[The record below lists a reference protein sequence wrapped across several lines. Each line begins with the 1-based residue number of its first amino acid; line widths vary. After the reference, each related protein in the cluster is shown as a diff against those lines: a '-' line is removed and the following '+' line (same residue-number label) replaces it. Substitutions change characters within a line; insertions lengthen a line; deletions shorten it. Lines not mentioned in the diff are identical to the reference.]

1 MKLIVQI
8 PCFNEETTLPLVIAG
23 IPRSF
28 PGVDAVEILVIDDGS
43 SDRTAAIAREHGADH
58 VISNNRNKGLASSFQ
73 AGIEAALARGADII
87 VNTDGDNQYSG
98 SSIPDLVRPILEQR
112 ADIVVGDRNP
122 GDNSDFSW
130 LKRQLQKIG
139 TRIVGNLARVD
150 VNDAVSGFRAYSRNA
165 AYTINVMTRFSYTT
179 ESLIHAGQRDLT
191 VVSVP
196 VMTNPTT
203 RPSRLTGS
211 TSGFLRKQ
219 IVTILRSY
227 FMYRPLSAFLS
238 AGLVMIAIG
247 LLPVLRFLFYYA
259 TGDGD
264 GHIQSLVLGSMFLLA
279 GYITVVI
286 AFLSDSLSTNRRL
299 TESVLERVRQLEM
312 KSSAR
317 DRETDQ

>member
-259 TGDGD
+259 TGDGE